1 MGVTVIKDGV
11 EYTMGYDPCHY
22 EGVKDFYDKAL
33 AAGEIEFYRI
43 EKWGSAMLV
52 CNNEG
57 KKVFYSRKAAH
68 NAVRKLNTSVRVY
81 QCDCKKHYHVTKQY
95 KSWLFSLV

>member
-1 MGVTVIKDGV
+1 
-11 EYTMGYDPCHY
+11 
-22 EGVKDFYDKAL
+22 
-33 AAGEIEFYRI
+33 
-43 EKWGSAMLV
+43 MLV

-95 KSWLFSLV
+95 KS